1 MMYQF
6 FPVFVT
12 GQSLPISN
20 DDEAMLS
27 ASQRYIKASVAIE
40 ESDHMIFVGPDRRH
54 YHEGLLP
61 SLPAI
66 DSHDVVGNPEGFH
79 LHLELPNLT
88 CVGCDEAEFAD
99 VKLLHLL

>member
-1 MMYQF
+1 
-6 FPVFVT
+6 
-12 GQSLPISN
+12 
-20 DDEAMLS
+20 
-27 ASQRYIKASVAIE
+27 
-40 ESDHMIFVGPDRRH
+40 MIFVGPDRRH

-66 DSHDVVGNPEGFH
+66 DSHYVVGDPEGFH

-88 CVGCDEAEFAD
+88 GVGCDEAEFAD